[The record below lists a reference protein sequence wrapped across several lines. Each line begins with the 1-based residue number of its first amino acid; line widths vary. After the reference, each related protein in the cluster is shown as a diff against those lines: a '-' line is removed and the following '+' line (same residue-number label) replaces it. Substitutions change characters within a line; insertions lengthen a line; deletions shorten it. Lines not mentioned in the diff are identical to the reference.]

1 MKEQEEPDTNAFQR
15 LTEVCDPHLFPGLT
29 HFFRVIEELYR
40 KDRTI
45 NIAVFGQFKAGKS
58 SFLNHITGTSLLPT
72 GIVPVTNVVT
82 LLEYGEQE
90 TITVFFL
97 DGKER
102 IITRDDLPLFINE
115 QLNTNNHRQVAKVVI
130 RLPQL
135 AEYRGLRFI
144 DTPGVGSVFA
154 HNTQAA
160 LDFTPD
166 TGMAI
171 VAINPGSP
179 LSEEDIRLI
188 RELRNYTPRIYLL
201 LTKTDL
207 YEEKDLQ
214 EIEQFIRRTMED
226 HFHLTY
232 PVYRY
237 SVMRNDKHLRQMVL
251 ENIIRPMAE
260 RRNQLSDE
268 ILDYKT
274 RSLARSCLTYLE
286 AAHRAALAAREEK
299 EKLLHLLEE
308 QRHDLDRRRQ
318 ELKVIAQSYTTAV
331 RDRLTEMLLPHLE
344 AITRQLQEE
353 FAAAYPSWR
362 GNLNTLSRRFEK
374 WLVKHLIREV
384 DLLAEEKRA
393 DWERLLHKPHK
404 HFVRYLEEAR
414 RERNRH
420 IEEALHTVLH
430 DQPVALVL
438 PEVTRPDVSVYWAF
452 DTNIDLLWFLI
463 PMPLFRH
470 SFGRFFSKRIA
481 AEMEKNL
488 YREISLLTES
498 INKSIESMKEE
509 TLHHLRNDLITA
521 EKILLAGKD
530 ETKELEEK
538 ILKLKSVVG
547 NQEL

>member
-1 MKEQEEPDTNAFQR
+1 
-15 LTEVCDPHLFPGLT
+15 
-29 HFFRVIEELYR
+29 
-40 KDRTI
+40 
-45 NIAVFGQFKAGKS
+45 
-58 SFLNHITGTSLLPT
+58 
-72 GIVPVTNVVT
+72 
-82 LLEYGEQE
+82 
-90 TITVFFL
+90 
-97 DGKER
+97 
-102 IITRDDLPLFINE
+102 
-115 QLNTNNHRQVAKVVI
+115 
-130 RLPQL
+130 
-135 AEYRGLRFI
+135 
-144 DTPGVGSVFA
+144 
-154 HNTQAA
+154 
-160 LDFTPD
+160 
-166 TGMAI
+166 
-171 VAINPGSP
+171 
-179 LSEEDIRLI
+179 
-188 RELRNYTPRIYLL
+188 
-201 LTKTDL
+201 
-207 YEEKDLQ
+207 
-214 EIEQFIRRTMED
+214 
-226 HFHLTY
+226 
-232 PVYRY
+232 
-237 SVMRNDKHLRQMVL
+237 
-251 ENIIRPMAE
+251 
-260 RRNQLSDE
+260 
-268 ILDYKT
+268 
-274 RSLARSCLTYLE
+274 
-286 AAHRAALAAREEK
+286 
-299 EKLLHLLEE
+299 
-308 QRHDLDRRRQ
+308 
-318 ELKVIAQSYTTAV
+318 
-331 RDRLTEMLLPHLE
+331 
-344 AITRQLQEE
+344 LQEE

-463 PMPLFRH
+463 PMPLFRR

-481 AEMEKNL
+481 AETEKNL